1 MSDPRLEL
9 DGEGLHAVLIPGRG
23 THGGYSLLV
32 DGVTQSHVNPDDP
45 RDLQLEYVR
54 AIAAVVSAWR
64 PGSDPL
70 AALHLGAGGLTL
82 PRYLAA
88 TRPGSRQHVVELHPD
103 LFDFVLDALPLR
115 DDVELTVEFD
125 DARVAVDRAA
135 RHLGGY
141 DLAIV
146 DVFSGS
152 AAPPSV
158 GTVEF
163 FEALGELQAP
173 DALTIVNT
181 LGGGDLELARTV
193 TATLVACAPH
203 VTVITA
209 RSVVLG
215 GAPGNLVLV
224 ASASPLPVDA
234 LGALL
239 AGEPRPIS
247 ILTGDEVT
255 RFADGAEPAHDE
267 PAR

>member
-9 DGEGLHAVLIPGRG
+9 DGEHLHARLLPGRG
-23 THGGYSLLV
+23 ANGGFTLLV

-45 RDLQLEYVR
+45 LDLQLEYVR
-54 AIAAVVSAWR
+54 AIAAVVSAWH

-88 TRPGSRQHVVELHPD
+88 TRPGSRQHVVELHRE

-115 DDVELTVEFD
+115 DDVVLTVQFD
-125 DARVAVDRAA
+125 DARAAVDRAA
-135 RHLGGY
+135 RSRGGY

-152 AAPPSV
+152 AAPSSA

-163 FEALGELQAP
+163 FRALRDLQAP
-173 DALTIVNT
+173 EALTIVDT
-181 LGGGDLELARTV
+181 LGGGDLDLARRM
-193 TATLVACAPH
+193 TATLAEEAPH

-209 RSVVLG
+209 RSVILG

-224 ASASPLPVDA
+224 ASASPMPVEA
-234 LGALL
+234 IGALL

-255 RFADGAEPAHDE
+255 RFADGAEPRRDDSAH
-267 PAR
+267 